1 MKPIL
6 GITMGDPAGIGPEII
21 VKAFVSED
29 IREILE
35 KNRPFV
41 VGDADV
47 LSDAAEFSDVDVEID
62 VIENVEEL
70 VEAKFEFG
78 TLNVLDLD
86 NVDAESLRMGEVQEK
101 CGRASIEYIETAT
114 ELAKKE
120 KIHAIVTASI
130 NKQAIKEADH
140 PYPGHTETLANLTGL
155 SPDDV
160 TMMLVAGELRTFHTT
175 LHLSLRDAIDS
186 LTREKILES
195 IKITND
201 GLKSLGIENPKIG
214 VAGLNPHASDGGR
227 FGHEDLEIIK
237 PAVEE
242 AKGQGINAEGPIP
255 ADTVFFRAKQ
265 GKFDGVL
272 AQYHDQGHIPMKLMG
287 FMEGVNV
294 TIGLPIIRTSV
305 DHGTAFDIAGQGKA
319 DPTNIISA
327 MQVASKMAKSKFS
340 E

>member
-6 GITMGDPAGIGPEII
+6 GITMGDPAGIGPEVI
-21 VKAFVSED
+21 VEAFASK
-29 IREILE
+29 EIGEVME

-41 VGDADV
+41 VGDVEV
-47 LSDAAEFSDVDVEID
+47 LEDAAKFSGVDVEINAVKSED
-62 VIENVEEL
+62 RIPDD
-70 VEAKFEFG
+70 KFKEG
-78 TLNVLDLD
+78 IINVLDLK
-86 NVDAESLRMGEVQEK
+86 NVDVDELKLGEVQEMN
-101 CGRASIEYIETAT
+101 GRASIEYVQKAA
-114 ELAKKE
+114 ELAKEE
-120 KIHAIVTASI
+120 KIHAIVTAPI
-130 NKQAIKEADH
+130 NKQAIKKADH

-160 TMMLVAGELRTFHTT
+160 TMMLVAGELRVFHTT

-272 AQYHDQGHIPMKLMG
+272 AQYHDQGHIPMKLIG

-305 DHGTAFDIAGQGKA
+305 DHGTAFDIAGEGKA
-319 DPTNIISA
+319 DCSNIIAA
-327 MQVASKMAKSKFS
+327 MKVASKMAKSKF
-340 E
+340 ED